1 MRRLGDYAD
10 DAVRFASPYVKRTG
24 EFFENAGDSAK
35 DWYYTKKKAYMRKY
49 HPTTLEKL
57 CDAISGSMR
66 LIMIIVSIAG
76 GIVAALLA
84 ARAIA
89 NKFYFSKHRI
99 IGYNETDDA
108 PEEAQDAADEQKSSD
123 AEDGVEPDE
132 TIKKEKGYIVL

>member
-35 DWYYTKKKAYMRKY
+35 DWYYTKKRAYMRKY
-49 HPTTLEKL
+49 HPTALEKL

-99 IGYNETDDA
+99 IGYNETDEA
-108 PEEAQDAADEQKSSD
+108 PEEAQDASDEQTDAESD
-123 AEDGVEPDE
+123 AEPEDDE
-132 TIKKEKGYIVL
+132 AIKKEKGYIVL